1 MNGNTQ
7 SQEVP
12 EFPLGSEMITPPAIP
27 AVQRFYWSVRREV
40 LENRSIYIA
49 PLIAAGLFLFA
60 YLINMIV
67 VRRRMHGVW
76 PFDPVHQHK
85 LLTVPY
91 EVAAAMVMATA
102 FIVGIFYSL
111 DALYGER
118 RDRSI
123 LFWKSLPVSDVT
135 TVLAKLTIPMAIL
148 PLLSFVVTVAAQ
160 FVALVL
166 GSVVLAGSGLSVATL
181 WTQSS
186 FFHTS
191 LVMLYHIVTV
201 HGLWYAPFYGWLL
214 LVSAWAPRAPFIWA
228 FLPPVAIY
236 GVEKIAFNTSYFW
249 SAIQHRLIGPSHSP
263 LPPGSTVMDEMA
275 ALSLGEFLSLPG
287 LWIGLAIAAVFIVGA
302 VRLRRQRG
310 PI

>member
-1 MNGNTQ
+1 MNSQ
-7 SQEVP
+7 SRAMP
-12 EFPLGSEMITPPAIP
+12 EYPLGSGAFVAREIPAI
-27 AVQRFYWSVRREV
+27 QRFYWSVRRE
-40 LENRSIYIA
+40 LWENRSIYIA

-67 VRRRMHGVW
+67 VRRRMHGVF

-91 EVAAAMVMATA
+91 EVAAAMIMVTA

-135 TVLAKLTIPMAIL
+135 SVLAKLTIPMAIL

-166 GSVVLAGSGLSVATL
+166 SSVVLAGSGLGLATL
-181 WTQSS
+181 WTHSA

-236 GVEKIAFNTSYFW
+236 GVERSAFHTSYFL
-249 SAIQHRLIGPSHSP
+249 SMMQHRVMGPQHSP
-263 LPPGSTVMDEMA
+263 LAPGSTVMDEMA
-275 ALSLGEFLSLPG
+275 AMTLGQFLSEPG
-287 LWIGLAIAAVFIVGA
+287 LWIGLAIAAVFLAGA
-302 VRLRRQRG
+302 VWMRRSHG